1 MAFSDHVKV
10 MFGAD
15 TSGVT
20 DELKNTEKKVSK
32 FKDKVS
38 TMLAGAL
45 GTVAFTKAT
54 KAVIEYGTKVGDM
67 ADRLGTTTKFI
78 QELTYASEQNGI
90 KADSAKIAFQRFT
103 RRLEE
108 ANTKGGPL
116 KDTLDDIGVATTNLD
131 GTTRDTE
138 AVFKD
143 FALTLTRMDNPAKKV
158 RTAFQF
164 LDTEGV
170 ALTQMFQDGKPTI
183 EEYGEEAQK
192 LGLIL
197 EDKVIREIQNADAE
211 LKKLKTGF
219 ITALAQGLTPFLT
232 ALTPIVQALNK
243 LIVASA
249 NWAKEIVT
257 ITTTIGV
264 LKLAITAGNWL
275 GILAP
280 AFRKIAIAT
289 GLANTAFGKLNKTMK
304 ANVFVLLT
312 TAIVAGGTALF
323 EWANKAKDATEKS
336 KKLEDELKQKLKVAI
351 ADLKVL
357 LGQATVE
364 TDKLAEEFDKLKKK
378 AKITLDFDDAI
389 DQLKEMN
396 TELQGTIT
404 KLTNQVL
411 KKQEGLQVLQN
422 QRNELVAIGG
432 KEKEILEIDKDIYTQ
447 KIAIEKLEK
456 QILQESIKQKTA
468 SNEILELEKKK
479 KDEYYAQELG
489 LKDVLGE
496 MDKQEL
502 ALKRQEELTKT
513 LKEENKEAYDKL
525 VERHKMED
533 QVADLVKNQGMSV
546 RDAWN
551 SVLNINRNKRIQKGL
566 LNEIKKK
573 EGEAKAEAEKRLAEN
588 EKITAELQKQA
599 LAHAQARQE
608 ADLILQAL
616 QARVAGNNDLA
627 DKLEAQKDL
636 QDAIKLA
643 MDQQGLALGQAQAQ
657 VKARL
662 DLEKEIE
669 LKKLDQEI
677 AEKQLN
683 GVIEQARKTQA
694 DLLDAEDRK
703 RARIART
710 ILHAEDMIMQAKKS
724 QDAQAEATVKKWE
737 SVKYRNLALFLDDET
752 QEDLDN
758 LAKQKV
764 IIQDNHAVQLAALK
778 DAGQV
783 VQDQALANQQ
793 AVAQA
798 GIDIA
803 QQGQAQQA
811 KVQGVMDA
819 GKDAI
824 EDVGD
829 ATVKKLEAIKKDP
842 AVKDAVADAET
853 GIVQAIKDCC
863 TKIVNAIKGIK
874 LGSGSGAGGT
884 PPAPATPPAPSAPI
898 NNVINVTISL
908 DALKDA
914 IKQLG
919 QTLSSAIAS
928 LKGGGSGTPPAPP
941 TPPPAPAPAVN
952 NTINVTIDLT
962 KLEQKLDQ
970 LVQQVVQALGQLG
983 GGQTPTPPASPSSGA
998 SAPVVNVTVNMVSE
1012 LKEETQIQIR
1022 DAVRGKFKYQ

>member
-10 MFGAD
+10 LFGAD

-20 DELKNTEKKVSK
+20 DELKETEKKVSK
-32 FKDKVS
+32 FKDKVG

-54 KAVIEYGTKVGDM
+54 KAVLDYGTQIGDI
-67 ADRLGTTTKFI
+67 ADRLGTTTDFI
-78 QELTYASEQNGI
+78 QKLTFAAEQNGI
-90 KADSAKIAFQRFT
+90 KANAVQIAYQRFT

-108 ANTKGGPL
+108 ANSKGGPL
-116 KDTLDDIGVATTNLD
+116 MDTLDDIGVATKNLD
-131 GTTRDTE
+131 GTTKDTE
-138 AVFKD
+138 SVFKD
-143 FALTLTRMDNPAKKV
+143 FAQTLTKMENPAKKV

-170 ALTQMFQDGKPTI
+170 ALAQMFKDGKPTI
-183 EEYGEEAQK
+183 EDYGAEAEK
-192 LGLIL
+192 LGLVL
-197 EDKVIREIQNADAE
+197 SDKVIREIQDADAE

-219 ITALAQGLTPFLT
+219 ITALSQGLTPFLT

-249 NWAKEIVT
+249 NWAKEIVAV
-257 ITTTIGV
+257 TTTIAA
-264 LKLAITAGNWL
+264 LKVAITAGNWL

-280 AFRKIAIAT
+280 AFRKIATAT

-312 TAIVAGGTALF
+312 TAIVAGGVALF
-323 EWANKAKDATEKS
+323 DWATKAKDATEKA
-336 KKLEDELKQKLKVAI
+336 KKLEDELTQKLKLAI

-364 TDKLAEEFDKLKKK
+364 TDQLAKEFDKLKKK

-411 KKQEGLQVLQN
+411 KKQEGLQVLQD
-422 QRNELVAIGG
+422 QRDELVAIGG
-432 KEKEILEIDKDIYTQ
+432 KEKEILEIDKDIYTE

-502 ALKRQEELTKT
+502 ALKRQEALTKT
-513 LKEENKEAYDKL
+513 LKDENKEAYDKL

-573 EGEAKAEAEKRLAEN
+573 EGEAKAEAKKRLEEN
-588 EKITAELQKQA
+588 EKITAELRKQV

-616 QARVAGNNDLA
+616 QARVNGNDDLA
-627 DKLEAQKDL
+627 KKLEAQKDL
-636 QDAIKLA
+636 QDNIKQI
-643 MDQQGLALGQAQAQ
+643 MDQQGLALGQAEAQ

-662 DLEKEIE
+662 DLEKELA
-669 LKKLDQEI
+669 LKKIEEERQEKII
-677 AEKQLN
+677 AA
-683 GVIEQARKTQA
+683 VREQAQKNVR
-694 DLLDAEDRK
+694 DAIDKEEKK
-703 RARIART
+703 RIQMAQT
-710 ILHAEDMIMQAKKS
+710 IEAIDKKILALKGEQNDQAK
-724 QDAQAEATVKKWE
+724 DAVKEWE
-737 SVKYRNLALFLDDET
+737 KVKYRNLKLFLDDET

-829 ATVKKLEAIKKDP
+829 ATVKKLDAIQKDP
-842 AVKDAVADAET
+842 AVKNAVADAEI
-853 GIVQAIKDCC
+853 GIVQAIKNCC
-863 TKIVNAIKGIK
+863 TKIVNAIKAIK
-874 LGSGSGAGGT
+874 LGSGSGGSGT
-884 PPAPATPPAPSAPI
+884 PPPPATPSAPSSPI

-908 DALKDA
+908 DAVKDA

-928 LKGGGSGTPPAPP
+928 LKGGGSGAPPAPP
-941 TPPPAPAPAVN
+941 APPPAPAPAVN
-952 NTINVTIDLT
+952 NTINVTIDLI
-962 KLEQKLDQ
+962 KLEQKLDT
-970 LVQQVVQALGQLG
+970 LIQQVVAALGQLG
-983 GGQTPTPPASPSSGA
+983 GGQGATPPASPSSGA

-1012 LKEETQIQIR
+1012 LKEKTQQDILT
-1022 DAVRGKFKYQ
+1022 AVRGKFKYQ